1 MMKTEPVPPGPG
13 DLDIDVA
20 VNCSLWDDAVPDAA
34 ALART
39 AAEAAWRA
47 ARAGTGGQA
56 TEASIVLADD
66 AFVQTLNRDYRDR
79 DKPTNVLSF
88 PVDDPPG
95 ITTGILGDIL
105 VCPAVLRRE
114 VAGSETPLAAH
125 WAHMVVHGVL
135 HLCGYDH
142 QSECDAGVMEGLES
156 DVLQGF
162 GFTNPYRVS

>member
-1 MMKTEPVPPGPG
+1 MAEGTTFHRV
-13 DLDIDVA
+13 
-20 VNCSLWDDAVPDAA
+20 LWDD
-34 ALART
+34 
-39 AAEAAWRA
+39 
-47 ARAGTGGQA
+47 GN
-56 TEASIVLADD
+56 VLADD
-66 AFVQTLNRDYRDR
+66 TFVQALNRDYRDR

-95 ITTGILGDIL
+95 KTTGILGDIL